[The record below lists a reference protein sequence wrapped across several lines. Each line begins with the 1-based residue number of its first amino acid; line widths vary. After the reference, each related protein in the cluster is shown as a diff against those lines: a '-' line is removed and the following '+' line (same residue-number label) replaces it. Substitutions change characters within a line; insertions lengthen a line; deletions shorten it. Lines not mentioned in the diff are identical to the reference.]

1 MICPRCSVS
10 EISPATGVCELCGYV
25 PNGAV
30 AVDAPHPDAT
40 DEIARA
46 ELAHQFR
53 IDVLL
58 GAGPSS
64 VVYLAREQESSG
76 HIVLK
81 VHRRVPG
88 RPDLDTRFKDAIG
101 AARNL
106 DHPHLVP
113 VLRNGETDSLLWY
126 TMEHRKART
135 LKEIMRASGPMDLRA
150 AMRLVTQVGAALDYL
165 HRRGVVH
172 GRLKP
177 DNVLVDAD
185 NWVFVCDALVARAV
199 HPGPTPGAAPQPR
212 PSAPS
217 APPPPPRN
225 SGAIFT
231 PRISDP
237 RNKPA
242 APPPVPDIPTR
253 SPYSPPEEPTGIL
266 GAASDQYSLA
276 ALLYAMLAGAAP
288 LADATGHH
296 PPGVLR
302 PSIPPHVE
310 AAIMRALSERPS
322 DRFPAILDFVTAVE
336 SGNALLRE
344 ARPTGRA
351 SDVILTIPDWQPPE
365 TPLSRW
371 KKPAL
376 IGVGIAALAVIGTVI
391 ALNVGGRPA
400 AIADLPI
407 IEAPSPSPAPAHD
420 STPPISVSPSPQGSL
435 RVTAPARVQL
445 GLPEPPPAPSS
456 SRGSSRRRNRDTTG
470 TQSQQPPGPAPA
482 SAPAPAPAAAP
493 SPAAAAG
500 GGTLFVNAAPWGQ
513 LYVDGNLVGNTPKA
527 NLAVSA
533 GSHTIR
539 VVRDGFNPVERTV
552 TVAAGQVVRVTDLVL
567 TPHQ

>member
-1 MICPRCSVS
+1 MICPRCSVA
-10 EISPATGVCELCGYV
+10 EISPTTGVCELCGYV

-40 DEIARA
+40 DEMARA
-46 ELAHQFR
+46 ELAHHFR

-64 VVYLAREQESSG
+64 VVYLAREQESSA
-76 HIVLK
+76 HVILK

-88 RPDLDTRFKDAIG
+88 RPDLDTRFKDAIT

-135 LKEIMRASGPMDLRA
+135 LKEIQRASGPMDLRA
-150 AMRLVTQVGAALDYL
+150 AMRLVTQIGAALDYL

-199 HPGPTPGAAPQPR
+199 HPGPPATGTQQSPR
-212 PSAPS
+212 PSSPA
-217 APPPPPRN
+217 APPPRN
-225 SGAIFT
+225 SSAIFT

-237 RNKPA
+237 KNKQP

-253 SPYSPPEEPTGIL
+253 SPYSAPEEMTGIL

-276 ALLYAMLAGAAP
+276 AMMYAMLAGAAP
-288 LADATGHH
+288 LPDATGHH

-322 DRFPAILDFVTAVE
+322 DRYPAILDFVTALE

-351 SDVILTIPDWQPPE
+351 SDLILTIPDWQPPE
-365 TPLSRW
+365 TPLTKWR
-371 KKPAL
+371 KPAI
-376 IGVGIAALAVIGTVI
+376 IGGGVAVLAIIGTII
-391 ALNVGGRPA
+391 AMNVGGRPPA
-400 AIADLPI
+400 MTDLPVN
-407 IEAPSPSPAPAHD
+407 EAPPPPAAHD
-420 STPPISVSPSPQGSL
+420 SSAVLSVPPTPQGSL

-445 GLPEPPPAPSS
+445 GVQDAAPPSS
-456 SRGSSRRRNRDTTG
+456 PSRGSGSRRRSRDTTG
-470 TQSQQPPGPAPA
+470 TTSQQAPAPA
-482 SAPAPAPAAAP
+482 SSPSPSPAPAPAPAA
-493 SPAAAAG
+493 SPAG
-500 GGTLFVNAAPWGQ
+500 GGTLFVNATPWGQ
-513 LYVDGNLVGNTPKA
+513 LYVDGHLVGNTPKA

-539 VVRDGFNPVERTV
+539 VVRDGFNPIERTV